1 MKLRETKDG
10 SHTLHNPELD
20 VFYHS
25 VHGAWAETQHVFGA
39 MGLDEAFARRP
50 DGSIHILEVGL
61 GTGLNVL
68 DAWVRAKA
76 VHRQVIVHSLEPNPL
91 SWADVEPLGHAA
103 LAQVPEEVVKN
114 IVAGRHVDGHLDF
127 TRIDAGVMAAALEE
141 EWADVVYFDAFAPAA
156 QPEMWS
162 VPVMD
167 RMRWALKPGG
177 QLVTYCAKGDVRRTM
192 EEAGFQVDRIPGPP
206 GKREMLRATKVARP
220 QGRFNV
226 RAYMVVVQDGRVL
239 VSYERLPMGGVMKFP
254 GGGVEWGEGPV
265 AAIRREALE
274 ELGQS
279 VTVNALLHV
288 SRKAHISSFDDNQQ
302 VLAIHHLTQLDGP
315 VRFEDEGTLEDVFG
329 KGVPMM
335 DQKLGWREVD
345 TLQPQDFHFASDR
358 EAWEAWL
365 ARRAAKG

>member
-1 MKLRETKDG
+1 
-10 SHTLHNPELD
+10 
-20 VFYHS
+20 
-25 VHGAWAETQHVFGA
+25 
-39 MGLDEAFARRP
+39 
-50 DGSIHILEVGL
+50 
-61 GTGLNVL
+61 L

-76 VHRQVIVHSLEPNPL
+76 ANRQVIVHSLEPNPL
-91 SWADVEPLGHAA
+91 SWEDVEPLGHAA

-358 EAWEAWL
+358 EAWGAWL
-365 ARRAAKG
+365 ARRAAKR